1 MKKALKLH
9 GRPEAITTDGL
20 RPYGAAVK
28 ELVNINKQEVGR
40 WPNGSRT
47 ATCRSDEGSAQCCV
61 SGE

>member
-1 MKKALKLH
+1 M
-9 GRPEAITTDGL
+9 TTDGL

-28 ELVNINKQEVGR
+28 ELVNLNKQEVGR
-40 WPNGSRT
+40 WPTNGSRT